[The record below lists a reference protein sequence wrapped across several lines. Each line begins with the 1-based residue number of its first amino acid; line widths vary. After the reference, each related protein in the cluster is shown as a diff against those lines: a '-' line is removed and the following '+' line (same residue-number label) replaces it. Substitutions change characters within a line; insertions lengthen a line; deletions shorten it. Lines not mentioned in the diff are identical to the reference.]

1 MCDYLQRALLDHRG
15 VVHISYPIEFS
26 RDVLVQKWGMEVVK
40 TRSCLKIHKMMGLQ
54 VDLPRR
60 EEVDLIV
67 NNIFIIEFEKGDHM
81 KPKCF
86 VD

>member
-1 MCDYLQRALLDHRG
+1 
-15 VVHISYPIEFS
+15 
-26 RDVLVQKWGMEVVK
+26 MEVVK

-60 EEVDLIV
+60 EEVNLIV
-67 NNIFIIEFEKGDHM
+67 NNIFIIEFERGDHM